1 MMDNETAGQ
10 FVAGAG
16 DGAMTQIH
24 PSTTS
29 LGLANI
35 GDRSNIGSGLIGLDD
50 PSWSQA
56 GGIFT
61 RNRKNVSTLDPAALS
76 LVTAASGKSEIQK
89 SAHSSSLGPKK

>member
-1 MMDNETAGQ
+1 MDNETVGQ
-10 FVAGAG
+10 FVAGVG
-16 DGAMTQIH
+16 DGVMTQIH

-61 RNRKNVSTLDPAALS
+61 RNRKNVSTLDPGMS
-76 LVTAASGKSEIQK
+76 LATAASGKSEIQR
-89 SAHSSSLGPKK
+89 SAHSSSIGPKK